1 MAGDKKAKN
10 ASEKIKGK
18 VKEGAGKVTGNKRL
32 KAEGKAE
39 QSKADIKQ
47 GGAKV
52 KDAAKSVTK
61 K

>member
-1 MAGDKKAKN
+1 MAGDKKAKH
-10 ASEKIKGK
+10 AGEKVKGK
-18 VKEGAGKVTGNKRL
+18 VKEGAGKITGNERL

-39 QSKADIKQ
+39 QSKADVKQ
-47 GGAKV
+47 GGEKV